1 MEYLQTLIYGIVLGS
16 IISVA
21 AMSLSL
27 TYGILRFANFAHG
40 ELLTVGAYC
49 GFLFFTLAHLPMWLS
64 FPLAMVV
71 TAVLALGI
79 DRILFQRLRKSTA
92 VILLISSFGVALI
105 LRSGVQLIFGPDTAV
120 YQEGIEFPIRVGD
133 IRIKPTHFYI
143 VGGAILIVIALH
155 LFLTRTKVGKAMRAM
170 SDNADLARISGIDT
184 ERVIMWTWIV
194 GGAIAG
200 ASGVFV
206 AMDTQLHPV
215 MGFRLLLAIFA
226 AAIFGGIG
234 KPYGAILGGLV
245 IGITEEFSTFV
256 ISPGYKPAV
265 AFVVMVLVLIIR
277 PQGLLGGVKT

>member
-1 MEYLQTLIYGIVLGS
+1 MEYLQTLIYGVVLGS

-40 ELLTVGAYC
+40 ELLTIGAYL
-49 GFLFFTLAHLPMWLS
+49 GFLFFTLLEWPMWVS
-64 FPLAMVV
+64 FPIAMIG

-79 DRILFQRLRKSTA
+79 DRVLFQRLRRSAA

-105 LRSGVQLIFGPDTAV
+105 LRAGVQIAFGPDTAV

-133 IRIKPTHFYI
+133 IRLKPTHFYI

-170 SDNADLARISGIDT
+170 SDNADLARISGINT
-184 ERVIMWTWIV
+184 ERVIAWTWLV

-245 IGITEEFSTFV
+245 IGIVEEFSTFV
-256 ISPGYKPAV
+256 VSPGYKPAV
-265 AFVVMVLVLIIR
+265 AFVVMVLVLIVR
-277 PQGLLGGVKT
+277 PQGILGGVKT